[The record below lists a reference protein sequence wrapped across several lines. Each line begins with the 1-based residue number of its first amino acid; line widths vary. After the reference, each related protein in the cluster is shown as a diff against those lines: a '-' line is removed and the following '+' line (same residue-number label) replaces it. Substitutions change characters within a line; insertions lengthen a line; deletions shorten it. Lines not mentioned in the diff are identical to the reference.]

1 MGKLTLSAEAAKIT
15 GMSFAVVYVDD
26 FAKALEFYADI
37 LALEKTHV
45 AEKDAC
51 FFAIGPNKYG
61 LFLAGGARAR
71 ATKPEDSHAGFLL
84 LVESAGALHQ
94 RLKLNGVKLVHD
106 EPMDRGEGDYW
117 FQFHDPAGN
126 LLEVLGGA

>member
-1 MGKLTLSAEAAKIT
+1 MAKLTLSAEAAKIS

-26 FAKALEFYADI
+26 YAKALEFYGDI
-37 LALEKTHV
+37 LALEKSHD

-51 FFAIGPNKYG
+51 FFSVGANKYG

-71 ATKPEDSHAGFLL
+71 VTKPEDSHAGFLF
-84 LVESAGALHQ
+84 LVESAGALFQ
-94 RLKLNGVKLVHD
+94 RLKLNGVRIVQE

-126 LLEVLGGA
+126 LLEVLGGK